1 MMLRHALA
9 TSSRRARRTASLA
22 TLPDQGDDLLDA
34 VHSVDDFQR
43 LAETLLDRPLYEYL
57 ASGSG
62 DEATLRDNRAAF
74 GRYALRPRALRPV
87 DGLSTA
93 RTLFGAELELPVF
106 ASPAGAHALVDGA
119 GERAT
124 ARACGRAG
132 ALFGLSQ
139 HATVS
144 IEDVAAAAPKA
155 HRWYQAYLLKDRAAT
170 RDLVRRAVAAG
181 SRGIFLTVD
190 SVRFGYREADARN
203 GFCALP
209 PPLTLANYLATPPG
223 ESAAAWETREHR
235 AWDQNSEALFDTA
248 ASWDAVAW
256 LRGEIDALDPSIPLV
271 VKGVMTGE
279 DAALAVA
286 HGADGVF
293 VSTHGGRQLDETLG
307 SLDVLPEVVAAVPDG
322 TPVLLD
328 SGVRRGTDVVKALA
342 LGATAVGV
350 GKPLFFSLAVGGE
363 RGVDKLFDILEEE
376 LRVAMALTGC
386 ASLDDITAD
395 VVCARP

>member
-1 MMLRHALA
+1 MWHR
-9 TSSRRARRTASLA
+9 SPARVASHRSLA
-22 TLPDQGDDLLDA
+22 TLPDSNALDA
-34 VHSVDDFQR
+34 VHNVDDFQR
-43 LAETLLDRPLYEYL
+43 LACDKLERPLYEYL

-62 DEATLRDNRAAF
+62 NEVTLRENRTAF

-87 DGLSTA
+87 DALST
-93 RTLFGAELELPVF
+93 TCELFGAELALPVF
-106 ASPAGAHALVDGA
+106 ASPAGVHALVDDE

-132 ALFGLSQ
+132 TLFGLSQ
-139 HATVS
+139 HATVC
-144 IEDVAAAAPKA
+144 IEDVAAAAPAA
-155 HRWYQAYLLKDRAAT
+155 HRWYQSYLLKDRAAT
-170 RDLVRRAVAAG
+170 LDLVRRAVAVG
-181 SRGIFLTVD
+181 YRGVFLTVD
-190 SVRFGYREADARN
+190 SVRFGFREVDARN

-209 PPLTLANYLATPPG
+209 PPLTLANYVATPPAG
-223 ESAAAWETREHR
+223 EAAWEAREHK

-256 LRGEIDALDPSIPLV
+256 LREELDTSIPLV

-279 DAALAVA
+279 DAALAVN
-286 HGADGVF
+286 HGADGVY

-307 SLDVLPEVVAAVPDG
+307 ALDALPEVVAAVPG

-342 LGATAVGV
+342 LGATAVGI

-363 RGVDKLFDILEEE
+363 RGVDKLFEVLAEE

-386 ASLDDITAD
+386 ASLSDVSAE

>member
-1 MMLRHALA
+1 MLL
-9 TSSRRARRTASLA
+9 RRVVTRTASHRSLA
-22 TLPDQGDDLLDA
+22 TLDA
-34 VHSVDDFQR
+34 VHNVDDFQR
-43 LAETLLDRPLYEYL
+43 LARDALERPLYEYL

-62 DEATLRDNRAAF
+62 DEVTLRENRAAF

-87 DGLSTA
+87 DALSTA
-93 RTLFGAELELPVF
+93 CELFGNELALPVF
-106 ASPAGAHALVDGA
+106 ASPAGVHSLVDGE

-132 ALFGLSQ
+132 TLFGLSQ
-139 HATVS
+139 HATVC
-144 IEDVAAAAPKA
+144 IEDVAAAAPAA
-155 HRWYQAYLLKDRAAT
+155 HRWFQSYLLKDRDAT
-170 RDLVRRAVAAG
+170 LDLVRRAVDAG
-181 SRGIFLTVD
+181 YRGVFLTVD
-190 SVRFGYREADARN
+190 SVRFGFREVDARN
-203 GFCALP
+203 NFCALP
-209 PPLTLANYLATPPG
+209 PPLTLANYVATPPAG
-223 ESAAAWETREHR
+223 EAAWEAREHK

-248 ASWDAVAW
+248 ASWDAVSW
-256 LRGEIDALDPSIPLV
+256 LREELDPSIPLV

-286 HGADGVF
+286 HGADGVY
-293 VSTHGGRQLDETLG
+293 VSTHGGRQLDNTLG
-307 SLDVLPEVVAAVPDG
+307 ALDALPEVAAAVPAG

-363 RGVDKLFDILEEE
+363 RGVDKLFEILAEET
-376 LRVAMALTGC
+376 RVAMALTGC
-386 ASLDDITAD
+386 ASLADVSAD